1 MKQKITVHE
10 LAQFGT
16 SQNVADAI
24 AAGAKMVKIV
34 NNAVRAV
41 QLAEAFPNVLV
52 IYRRV
57 EPDGLKNLSDWK
69 NHPDWPTPAA
79 CASIQVLYCQVPKAL
94 PNLAI
99 EPALNEPVLNSVDD
113 AVWLGQV
120 EAYRARELKSKGLRA
135 VIGCFATGNPSTA
148 MFVEFMRAYHDAGGP
163 ADAIIAT
170 HEYGH
175 YKIRPADDAKH
186 PERNLTRYRV
196 LRAAALP
203 YCDGMKWAITET
215 GLDRVTSVAYGPGL
229 PFGLTG
235 WNEEQYAD
243 YLIDEYGG
251 LLSED
256 DYVIGATVFTSR
268 TDGSPLWDP
277 FDVDP
282 RRTFSARLNASI
294 RANPPDAI
302 VWTPKPP
309 PVPQPVKIFLP
320 AILKDAVAKPASYV
334 VKAGDTLGAIARRFG
349 MALADVLQLN
359 PQVTDANRIDVGQ
372 IIRLIRD
379 AISRPDVGAA
389 AIAWDIS
396 RYQELFDSVGRVT
409 IAIDWPLV
417 AQERGD
423 FFPDFFFVRVTTGVG
438 VDISFAR
445 SWTGTRSISR
455 PRGGYA
461 NIRHDVKA
469 VDQVDAFFRAV
480 GDDVGELR
488 PAIDIETKATPAYP
502 YHDRTSASQYA
513 RVIDEVVNT
522 VFRRTGKTPIL
533 YTGGWFWRP
542 AFELNGIRNN
552 FGCPLWLAQYPLAG
566 RAPALAD
573 LQSGRYRPSVPVSW
587 STWSVWQVTDSF
599 RTPGIRANTVDVD
612 LIRNEAVA
620 DLWLK

>member
-16 SQNVADAI
+16 SPNVADVI
-24 AAGAKMVKIV
+24 AAGAAVVKIV
-34 NNAVRAV
+34 NNPVRAV

-52 IYRRV
+52 VYRRV
-57 EPDGLKNLSDWK
+57 EPDDLKNLSNWK

-94 PNLAI
+94 PNLVI
-99 EPALNEPVLNSVDD
+99 EPALNEPILNSVDD
-113 AVWLGQV
+113 ARWLGQV

-135 VIGCFATGNPSTA
+135 AIGTFATGNPTPA
-148 MFVEFMRAYHDAGGP
+148 LFVEFMKAYRDAGGP
-163 ADAIIAT
+163 DDALIDV

-175 YKIRPADDAKH
+175 HLVRPADDAKH
-186 PERNLTRYRV
+186 VERNLTRYRV
-196 LRAAALP
+196 LRSAALA
-203 YCDGMKWAITET
+203 YCDGMKWFISET
-215 GLDRVTSVAYGPGL
+215 GLDRVNNAVYGPGL

-235 WNEEQYAD
+235 WNEEQFAD
-243 YLIDEYGG
+243 YLIDEYGAQ
-251 LLSED
+251 LD
-256 DYVIGATVFTSR
+256 ADPYVIGAAVFTSR
-268 TDGSPLWDP
+268 TDGSTQWDP
-277 FDVDP
+277 FDVDQ
-282 RRTFSARLNASI
+282 RRTFSGRLVASI
-294 RANPPDAI
+294 RANPPDRV

-309 PVPQPVKIFLP
+309 PIPQPVKIWIP
-320 AILKDAVAKPASYV
+320 AILKDAVAKPATYV

-349 MALADVLQLN
+349 MTLADVLGLN

-372 IIRLIRD
+372 ILRLIRD
-379 AISRPDVGAA
+379 AFTRPDVGAA

-396 RYQELFDSVGRVT
+396 RYQELFDSAGRVT
-409 IAIDWPLV
+409 VPIDWPLV

-423 FFPDFFFVRVTTGVG
+423 FYPDFFFVRATTGVG

-445 SWTGTRSISR
+445 SWAGTKTIDR
-455 PRGGYA
+455 PRAGYA

-469 VDQVDAFFRAV
+469 IDQVDAFFRAV

-488 PAIDIETKATPAYP
+488 PAIDIETKALAAYP
-502 YHDRTSASQYA
+502 YHDRTTASQYA

-522 VFRRTGKTPIL
+522 IFRRTGRTPLI

-542 AFELNGIRNN
+542 AFEGNGIRNN

-573 LQSGRYRPSVPVSW
+573 LQSGRYRPSVPLSW
-587 STWSVWQVTDSF
+587 STWHVWQVTDSF
-599 RTPGIRANTVDVD
+599 RTPGIRANSVDVD
-612 LIRNEAVA
+612 LIRDDAVG